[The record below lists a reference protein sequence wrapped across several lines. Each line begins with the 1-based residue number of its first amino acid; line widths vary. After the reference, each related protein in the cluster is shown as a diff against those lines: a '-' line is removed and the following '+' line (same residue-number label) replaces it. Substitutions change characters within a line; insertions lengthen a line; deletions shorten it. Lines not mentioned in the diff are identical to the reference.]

1 MGSGTRGY
9 CKCTPLV
16 SSLSSKYP
24 GGITVFG
31 LQMEKKK
38 SMDIHRN
45 LSRQTIRIII
55 NPLLK
60 QVLGVSPLIRNTII
74 MARRRALGT
83 QGLQVFPVG
92 VRAEC
97 HFRAV
102 AFV

>member
-1 MGSGTRGY
+1 
-9 CKCTPLV
+9 V

-60 QVLGVSPLIRNTII
+60 QVLGVSLNRT
-74 MARRRALGT
+74 ALVAGNSVPTDSKYNNYGT
-83 QGLQVFPVG
+83 QKSVG
-92 VRAEC
+92 HTRSAGVSSWGKG
-97 HFRAV
+97 
-102 AFV
+102 